1 MKTAILAGI
10 VGALLAASASAADL
24 NFATGRQ
31 GGSQFPV
38 SVALSQIIEKV
49 PGIGEVSL
57 QPGGGTGNVIAVGTG
72 KSQLGITMAND
83 ARSGVNGE
91 KPFSAKMPDLVQLFA
106 LHPFKIVVIVA
117 DDSPVKTFKDLAG
130 KKVNTGPVG
139 FTITTLSRKIYGM
152 TGIAKQVKEAHLQI
166 GDAVEQFKDGHIDA
180 LFYSPSDWFGAFIDL
195 AQSRKIRLVPLP
207 DDVMAALLKEDPS
220 FSKAKFPLQAGIYRN
235 LTNSVE
241 TLAYPNVIVAN
252 RKELN
257 DQQAYDIVKA
267 VAENWEKV
275 VAVEPSLKLLK
286 VSDLALQAGVPI
298 HPGSLRYFRERGW
311 AK

>member
-1 MKTAILAGI
+1 MMKAILAGV
-10 VGALLAASASAADL
+10 VGALFAVSASAADL

-31 GGSQFPV
+31 GGSQYPV
-38 SVALSQIIEKV
+38 SVALAQIIEKV

-57 QPGGGTGNVIAVGTG
+57 QPGGGTGNVIAVGSG
-72 KSQLGITMAND
+72 KSQLGITMSND
-83 ARSGVNGE
+83 ARSGVEGK

-106 LHPFKIVVIVA
+106 LHPFKIVIIVP
-117 DDSPVKTFKDLAG
+117 DDSPVKAFKDLAG
-130 KKVNTGPVG
+130 KKVNSGPVG
-139 FTITTLSRKIYGM
+139 FTITTLSRKIYAM
-152 TGIAKQVKEAHLQI
+152 TGIAKEVREAHLQV
-166 GDAVEQFKDGHIDA
+166 GDAVEQFKDGHLDA

-207 DDVMAALLKEDPS
+207 DDVMATLLKEDPS
-220 FSKAKFPLQAGIYRN
+220 FYKAKFPLQPGIYRN

-241 TLAYPNVIVAN
+241 TLAYPNIIVAN
-252 RKELN
+252 SKMLN

>member
-1 MKTAILAGI
+1 MMKAIVAGI
-10 VGALLAASASAADL
+10 AGALFAVSATAADL

-31 GGSQFPV
+31 GGSQYPV
-38 SVALSQIIEKV
+38 SVALAQIIEKV

-57 QPGGGTGNVIAVGTG
+57 QPGGGTGNVIAVGSG
-72 KSQLGITMAND
+72 KSQLGITMSND
-83 ARSGVNGE
+83 ARSGINGE
-91 KPFSAKMPDLVQLFA
+91 QPYTAKMPDLVQLFA
-106 LHPFKIVVIVA
+106 LHPFKIVIIVP
-117 DDSPVKTFKDLAG
+117 DDSPVKAFKDLAG
-130 KKVNTGPVG
+130 KKVNSGPVG

-152 TGIAKQVKEAHLQI
+152 TGIAKDVKEAHLQI

-207 DDVMAALLKEDPS
+207 DEVMASLLKEDPS
-220 FSKAKFPLQAGIYRN
+220 FYKATFPLEPGIYRN
-235 LTNSVE
+235 LTNSIE
-241 TLAYPNVIVAN
+241 TLAYPNIIVAN
-252 RKELN
+252 RAKLN
-257 DQQAYDIVKA
+257 DQQAYGIVKA

-286 VSDLALQAGVPI
+286 VSDLALEAGVPL

>member
-1 MKTAILAGI
+1 MMKAIVAGI
-10 VGALLAASASAADL
+10 AGALFAVSATAADL

-31 GGSQFPV
+31 GGSQYPV
-38 SVALSQIIEKV
+38 SVALAQIIEKV

-57 QPGGGTGNVIAVGTG
+57 QPGGGTGNVIAVGSG
-72 KSQLGITMAND
+72 KSQLGITMSND
-83 ARSGVNGE
+83 ARSGINGE
-91 KPFSAKMPDLVQLFA
+91 QPYTAKMPDLVQLFA
-106 LHPFKIVVIVA
+106 LHPFKIVIIVP
-117 DDSPVKTFKDLAG
+117 DDSPVKAFKDLAG
-130 KKVNTGPVG
+130 KKVNSGPVG

-152 TGIAKQVKEAHLQI
+152 TGIAKDVKEAHLQI

-207 DDVMAALLKEDPS
+207 DEVMASLLKEDPS
-220 FSKAKFPLQAGIYRN
+220 FYKATFPLEPGIYRN
-235 LTNSVE
+235 LTNSIE
-241 TLAYPNVIVAN
+241 TLAYPNIIVAN
-252 RKELN
+252 RAKLN
-257 DQQAYDIVKA
+257 DQQAYGIVKA

-286 VSDLALQAGVPI
+286 VSDLAVEAGVPL

>member
-1 MKTAILAGI
+1 
-10 VGALLAASASAADL
+10 
-24 NFATGRQ
+24 
-31 GGSQFPV
+31 
-38 SVALSQIIEKV
+38 
-49 PGIGEVSL
+49 
-57 QPGGGTGNVIAVGTG
+57 
-72 KSQLGITMAND
+72 MAND

-207 DDVMAALLKEDPS
+207 DDVMTALLKEDPS
-220 FSKAKFPLQAGIYRN
+220 FYKAKFPLQAGIYRN

-241 TLAYPNVIVAN
+241 TLAYPNIIVAN
-252 RKELN
+252 RKELD

>member
-1 MKTAILAGI
+1 MKAILAGI
-10 VGALLAASASAADL
+10 AGALFAVSAAAADL

-31 GGSQFPV
+31 GGSQYPV
-38 SVALSQIIEKV
+38 SVALVQIIEKV

-72 KSQLGITMAND
+72 KSQLGITMSND

-91 KPFSAKMPDLVQLFA
+91 KPYSAKMPQLVQLFA
-106 LHPFKIVVIVA
+106 LHPFKIVIIVPE
-117 DDSPVKTFKDLAG
+117 DSPVKTFKDLAG
-130 KKVNTGPVG
+130 KKVNSGPVG
-139 FTITTLSRKIYGM
+139 FTITTLSRKIYSM
-152 TGIAKQVKEAHLQI
+152 TGIAKDVKEAHLQI

-207 DDVMAALLKEDPS
+207 DDVTTTLLKEDPS
-220 FSKAKFPLQAGIYRN
+220 FYKAKFPLQPGIYRN

-241 TLAYPNVIVAN
+241 TLAYPNIIVAN
-252 RKELN
+252 RDKLN

-286 VSDLALQAGVPI
+286 VSDLALEAGVPI